1 MTLGQL
7 IWILRSAALIVN
19 QVQRAA
25 PHKTTGLIFVYSDS
39 MTSAKPDVRQ
49 HIIDTG
55 MAIILGKGYSAVG
68 LNEILGAAGVPKGS
82 FYHYFQSKERFGE
95 ALLAHYVD
103 DYLAR
108 LDALLGASGTAAQR
122 LMAYWDSWIGAGD
135 GASGSCLVVKL
146 SGEVADMSE
155 AMRLALLNGTNLIIE
170 RIAACLSAGAADGSL
185 HTGADP
191 HELAQTL
198 YQMWLGAALLTKLRR
213 NPSALRSARAAT
225 ERLLG
230 LATQPPA

>member
-1 MTLGQL
+1 
-7 IWILRSAALIVN
+7 
-19 QVQRAA
+19 
-25 PHKTTGLIFVYSDS
+25 
-39 MTSAKPDVRQ
+39 MTSTKPDVRQ

-108 LDALLGASGTAAQR
+108 LDALLSAPGTAAQR
-122 LMAYWDSWIGAGD
+122 LMAYWDGWIASAGGD
-135 GASGSCLVVKL
+135 GATGSCLVVKL

-155 AMRLALLNGTNLIIE
+155 AMRLALLNGTDRIIE
-170 RIAACLSAGAADGSL
+170 RIAACLAAGAADGSL
-185 HTGADP
+185 PRGADP
-191 HELAQTL
+191 HDTAQTL

-213 NPSALRSARAAT
+213 TPSALRSARAAT

-230 LATQPPA
+230 LAAQHPA

>member
-1 MTLGQL
+1 
-7 IWILRSAALIVN
+7 
-19 QVQRAA
+19 
-25 PHKTTGLIFVYSDS
+25 

-82 FYHYFQSKERFGE
+82 FYHYFPSKEGFGE
-95 ALLAHYVD
+95 ALLADYVA

-108 LDALLGASGTAAQR
+108 LDALLAAPGTAAQR
-122 LMAYWDSWIGAGD
+122 LMAYWDSWIETGAD
-135 GASGSCLVVKL
+135 DSASCSCLVVKL

-155 AMRLALLNGTNLIIE
+155 AMRLALLNGTNLIIA
-170 RIAACLSAGAADGSL
+170 RIAACLRAGGADGSL
-185 HTGADP
+185 PAHAEPDDM
-191 HELAQTL
+191 AQTL

-225 ERLLG
+225 ARLLG
-230 LATQPPA
+230 LATHHPG

>member
-1 MTLGQL
+1 MQGTVRAL
-7 IWILRSAALIVN
+7 SASQDDWSN
-19 QVQRAA
+19 
-25 PHKTTGLIFVYSDS
+25 FVYSAS

-55 MAIILGKGYSAVG
+55 MTIILGKGYSAVG

-82 FYHYFQSKERFGE
+82 FYHYFPSKERFGE
-95 ALLAHYVD
+95 ALLADYVA

-108 LDALLGASGTAAQR
+108 LDAVLEAPGTAAQR
-122 LMAYWDSWIGAGD
+122 LMAYWDSWIVPGAD
-135 GASGSCLVVKL
+135 DSASCSCLVVKL

-155 AMRLALLNGTNLIIE
+155 AMRLALLNGTNLIIA
-170 RIAACLSAGAADGSL
+170 RIAACLRAGAADGSL
-185 HTGADP
+185 PAPAEADDM
-191 HELAQTL
+191 AQTL

-225 ERLLG
+225 ASLLG
-230 LATQPPA
+230 LATHHPA

>member
-1 MTLGQL
+1 
-7 IWILRSAALIVN
+7 
-19 QVQRAA
+19 
-25 PHKTTGLIFVYSDS
+25 
-39 MTSAKPDVRQ
+39 MTSPKPDVRQ

-103 DYLAR
+103 DYLTR
-108 LDALLGASGTAAQR
+108 LDALLGAPGTAAQR
-122 LMAYWDSWIGAGD
+122 LMAYWDSWIASGSGD

-170 RIAACLSAGAADGSL
+170 RIAACLVAGAADGSL
-185 HTGADP
+185 QTGADS
-191 HELAQTL
+191 HDMAQTL

-230 LATQPPA
+230 LATHDPT

>member
-1 MTLGQL
+1 
-7 IWILRSAALIVN
+7 
-19 QVQRAA
+19 
-25 PHKTTGLIFVYSDS
+25 
-39 MTSAKPDVRQ
+39 MTSLKPDVRQ

-95 ALLAHYVD
+95 ALLADYVD
-103 DYLAR
+103 GYVAR
-108 LDALLGASGTAAQR
+108 LDALFDGPGTAAQR
-122 LMAYWDSWIGAGD
+122 LMAYWDSWIASGAGD
-135 GASGSCLVVKL
+135 SASCSCLVVKL

-155 AMRLALLNGTNLIIE
+155 AMRLALLKGTNLIVE
-170 RIAACLSAGAADGSL
+170 RIAACLRAGAADGSL
-185 HTGADP
+185 PAGADP
-191 HELAQTL
+191 DETAQTL

-225 ERLLG
+225 ERLLT
-230 LATQPPA
+230 LATHYPA

>member
-1 MTLGQL
+1 
-7 IWILRSAALIVN
+7 
-19 QVQRAA
+19 
-25 PHKTTGLIFVYSDS
+25 

-82 FYHYFQSKERFGE
+82 FYHYFPSKERFGE
-95 ALLAHYVD
+95 ALLADYVA

-108 LDALLGASGTAAQR
+108 LDAVLGAPGTAAQR
-122 LMAYWDSWIGAGD
+122 LMLYWDSWIEPGSD
-135 GASGSCLVVKL
+135 DSASCSCLVVKL

-155 AMRLALLNGTNLIIE
+155 AMRLALLNGTNLIIA
-170 RIAACLSAGAADGSL
+170 RIAACLREGGADGSL
-185 HTGADP
+185 PAQAEPGDM
-191 HELAQTL
+191 AQTL

-230 LATQPPA
+230 LATHHAA

>member
-1 MTLGQL
+1 MNT
-7 IWILRSAALIVN
+7 A
-19 QVQRAA
+19 
-25 PHKTTGLIFVYSDS
+25 KT
-39 MTSAKPDVRQ
+39 DVRQ

-82 FYHYFQSKERFGE
+82 FYHYFQSKELFGE
-95 ALLAHYVD
+95 ALLADYVA
-103 DYLAR
+103 DYLVR
-108 LDALLGASGTAAQR
+108 LEGVLGAPGTAAQR
-122 LMAYWDSWIGAGD
+122 LMTYWDSWIEPGTD
-135 GASGSCLVVKL
+135 DSASCSCLVVKL

-170 RIAACLSAGAADGSL
+170 RIAACLDSGASEGSL
-185 HTGADP
+185 QTDADP
-191 HELAQTL
+191 HDLAQTL

-213 NPSALRSARAAT
+213 NTSALRSARAAT

-230 LATQPPA
+230 LPTHTTA

>member
-1 MTLGQL
+1 
-7 IWILRSAALIVN
+7 
-19 QVQRAA
+19 
-25 PHKTTGLIFVYSDS
+25 

-55 MAIILGKGYSAVG
+55 MAIVLGKGYSAVG

-95 ALLAHYVD
+95 ALLADYVD
-103 DYLAR
+103 DYVAR
-108 LDALLGASGTAAQR
+108 LDAVLDGPGTAAQR
-122 LMAYWDSWIGAGD
+122 LMTYWDSWIESGTGD
-135 GASGSCLVVKL
+135 DASASCLVVKL

-170 RIAACLSAGAADGSL
+170 RIATCLQAGAADGSL
-185 HTGADP
+185 QTGADP

-213 NPSALRSARAAT
+213 DPSALRSARAAT
-225 ERLLG
+225 DRLLG
-230 LATQPPA
+230 LTTLHPA

>member
-1 MTLGQL
+1 
-7 IWILRSAALIVN
+7 
-19 QVQRAA
+19 
-25 PHKTTGLIFVYSDS
+25 
-39 MTSAKPDVRQ
+39 MTSTKPDVRQ

-108 LDALLGASGTAAQR
+108 LDALLSAPGTAAQR
-122 LMAYWDSWIGAGD
+122 LMAYWDGWIASAGGD
-135 GASGSCLVVKL
+135 SASGSCLVVKL

-155 AMRLALLNGTNLIIE
+155 AMRLALLNGTNRIIE
-170 RIAACLSAGAADGSL
+170 RIAACLAAGAADGSL
-185 HTGADP
+185 PQGGDP
-191 HELAQTL
+191 HDMAQTL

-230 LATQPPA
+230 LAAQHPA